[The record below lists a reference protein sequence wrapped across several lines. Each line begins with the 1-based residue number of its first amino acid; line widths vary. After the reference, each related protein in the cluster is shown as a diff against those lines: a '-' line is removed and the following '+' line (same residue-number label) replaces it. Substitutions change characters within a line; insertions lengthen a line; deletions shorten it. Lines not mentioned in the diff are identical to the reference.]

1 MTHGAVSTVLWLR
14 TANETVPLLRNTRG
28 KDRPNDYGIIRM
40 VTRWKWSTCPAAYRI
55 CLNVN
60 IPLPLSHPSN
70 VTRLYFII
78 RRSERARILNRSPLS
93 SNSPSL
99 TAYNAPYDEITES
112 SGFKNRLSSRPSGA
126 WKGGGG
132 YARVN

>member
-40 VTRWKWSTCPAAYRI
+40 VTRWKRSTCPAAYRI

-60 IPLPLSHPSN
+60 IPLPLSQRYEAIFYYP
-70 VTRLYFII
+70 
-78 RRSERARILNRSPLS
+78 PLREGE
-93 SNSPSL
+93 N
-99 TAYNAPYDEITES
+99 
-112 SGFKNRLSSRPSGA
+112 FKQIPLIVQLALFNGL
-126 WKGGGG
+126 
-132 YARVN
+132 